1 MSAAGARGRARPPAA
16 SGCGCV
22 PGIVFAGAV
31 IWAAYSW
38 VTLPDASDLVSE
50 NPATTA
56 FIERYRDRRERDP
69 TLPPVRWQWVPASAI
84 SVHVKRAVVSAED
97 LEFFHHDGFSRA
109 EMGAAVRDA
118 LQGADLRGAS
128 TITQQLA
135 KNLWLSPS
143 RNPLRKV
150 KEAIL
155 TRRLEA
161 ALTKARILDLYL
173 NVAEFGPGIYGVGA
187 AARHYFG
194 KSAAALTE
202 REAAMLAA
210 SLPRPSTWHPGVDSP
225 TYRRYVEEILDRMR
239 RARFLWRYVTP
250 LPLPQ
255 SPPSAPAPSA
265 TPAGWFQARPG

>member
-1 MSAAGARGRARPPAA
+1 MSAAAARRRARPSATR
-16 SGCGCV
+16 GCGV
-22 PGIVFAGAV
+22 LPGVVFAGVV

-38 VTLPDASDLVSE
+38 TTLPDPSDLASE

-56 FIERYRDRRERDP
+56 FIEQYRERRARDP
-69 TLPPVRWQWVPASAI
+69 TLPPVRWQWMPASAI

-109 EMGAAVRDA
+109 EMSAAVRDA

-143 RNPLRKV
+143 RDPLRKV

-155 TRRLEA
+155 TRRLET
-161 ALTKARILDLYL
+161 ALTKARILELYV
-173 NVAEFGPGIYGVGA
+173 NVAEFGPGIYGVGV

-225 TYRRYVEEILDRMR
+225 TYRRYVEEILNRMQ
-239 RARFLWRYVTP
+239 RAHFLWRYVRSLSP
-250 LPLPQ
+250 QQ
-255 SPPSAPAPSA
+255 SPPSALGPSA
-265 TPAGWFQARPG
+265 TPAGLIAAAPD